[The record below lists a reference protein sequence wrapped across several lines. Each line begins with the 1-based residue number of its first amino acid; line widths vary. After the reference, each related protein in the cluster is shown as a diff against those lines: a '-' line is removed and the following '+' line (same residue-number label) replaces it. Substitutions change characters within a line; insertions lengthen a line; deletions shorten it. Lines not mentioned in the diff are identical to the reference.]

1 MLNCAVLTN
10 DSFIVCSRS
19 LNFYEGEVPINCNA
33 IMMIF
38 VKSKE
43 SEMAGGTLYVDGCP
57 GYNEVSMIIAAH
69 IAKVVVQRDP
79 ITSEEL
85 CALEAL
91 KEKGVKVE
99 INPAIIL

>member
-1 MLNCAVLTN
+1 MLNSAVLVN
-10 DSFIVCSRS
+10 GNFIVCSKS
-19 LNFYEGEVPINCNA
+19 LNLYEGEIPINCNA

-57 GYNEVSMIIAAH
+57 GYNEVSMIIAAG
-69 IAKVVVQRDP
+69 ISKVVVQRDP

-91 KEKGVKVE
+91 KEKGITVE
-99 INPAIIL
+99 INSTIIL